1 MKTVLLRPPRRDSRD
16 RGLAIPPLG
25 LAYLAATLRA
35 QGRQVTLVDAYALNW
50 SWSQTRRAL
59 SRLRPDVLGLGCMTP
74 MADVTYRAVEAF
86 RPLAGRIV
94 LGGPHA
100 TALKEKVLAEC
111 TAVDHLVVGEGE
123 EVVGP
128 YLDWLEAG
136 ETGPPPTGVVT
147 RQHPFR
153 PHQVHANIVDIEWP
167 ARDLLPRRAYR
178 YLMATRP
185 GFATMITSRGCP
197 FRCSFCDKSISG
209 SRWRARPAEDVVAE
223 MDHLVQHHGIGFIN
237 FYDDNFTLS
246 RRRVAEI
253 CEALLQKGVDVDW
266 KCEGRVDGVDPE
278 LLSLMRRAGCRT
290 IAYGVES
297 GHAETLKK
305 LRKDVD
311 LDHVVEAFAAT
322 REAGIRSL
330 AYIILGS
337 PGEQSADVE
346 QTLRFVREIRA
357 DYVQFSSLTAFPG
370 TDLHAQHADQV
381 LWSTAGSNPVDSEF
395 QRMVLT
401 DLGPEEVARLLRKA
415 WVGFYLRPRP
425 MARLA
430 RDAWR
435 SGSLGDG
442 MRLGASLA
450 RWSIGT

>member
-1 MKTVLLRPPRRDSRD
+1 VKTVLLRPPRRDARD

-35 QGRQVTLVDAYALNW
+35 QGRPVTLLDAYALDW
-50 SWSQTRRAL
+50 SWEETRQEIV
-59 SRLRPDVLGLGCMTP
+59 RLRPDVLGLGCMTP
-74 MADVTYRAVEAF
+74 VADVAYRAAEAL
-86 RPLAGRIV
+86 RPLVGRIV

-100 TALKEKVLAEC
+100 TALGEGVLAEC
-111 TAVDHLVVGEGE
+111 RAVDHAVVGEGE
-123 EVVGP
+123 EVIGP

-136 ETGPPPTGVVT
+136 ERGPPPPGVVH
-147 RQHPFR
+147 RGHVLR
-153 PHQVHANIVDIEWP
+153 SHAVRRDIVDIEWP
-167 ARDLLPRRAYR
+167 ARDLLPQRAYR
-178 YLMATRP
+178 YLLATRP

-197 FRCSFCDKSISG
+197 FRCSFCDKSVSG
-209 SRWRARPAEDVVAE
+209 SRWRARPADDVVDE
-223 MDHLVQHHGIGFIN
+223 MAHLVRHHGVGFIN

-253 CEALLQKGVDVDW
+253 CEALLQRGVDVEW

-278 LLSLMRRAGCRT
+278 LLQLMRRAGCRT

-297 GHAETLKK
+297 GHADTLKK

-311 LDHVVEAFAAT
+311 LGRVEETFAAT
-322 REAGIRSL
+322 RDAGIRSL
-330 AYIILGS
+330 AYIILGT
-337 PGEQSADVE
+337 PGEETADVE

-370 TDLHAQHADQV
+370 TDLHAAHHGAT
-381 LWSTAGSNPVDSEF
+381 LLSAAGSNPVDSEYH
-395 QRMVLT
+395 RVVLT
-401 DLGPEEVARLLRKA
+401 DLAPAELARLLRRA

-435 SGSLGDG
+435 SGSLQEGV
-442 MRLGASLA
+442 RLGRSLA
-450 RWSIGT
+450 RWSLDR

>member
-16 RGLAIPPLG
+16 RGLPIPPLG

-35 QGRQVTLVDAYALNW
+35 QGRRVELIDAYALNW
-50 SWSQTRRAL
+50 SWARTRKELAR
-59 SRLRPDVLGLGCMTP
+59 RRPDVLGLGCMTP
-74 MADVTYRAVEAF
+74 VADVAYRAAEELGGSAKHV
-86 RPLAGRIV
+86 V

-100 TALKEKVLAEC
+100 TALRGQVLAEC
-111 TAVDHLVVGEGE
+111 RAVDHAVVGEGE
-123 EVVGP
+123 EVIGP
-128 YLDWLEAG
+128 YLDWLARRQQGRPPAG
-136 ETGPPPTGVVT
+136 VLSRT
-147 RQHPFR
+147 HPFVAHHVR
-153 PHQVHANIVDIEWP
+153 RDLVDIEWP
-167 ARDLLPRRAYR
+167 ARDLLPQGAYR
-178 YLMATRP
+178 YLLATRP

-197 FRCSFCDKSISG
+197 FRCSFCDKSVSG

-223 MDHLVQHHGIGFIN
+223 MAHLVDHHGVGFIN

-253 CEALLQKGVDVDW
+253 CEQLLQSGVDVAW
-266 KCEGRVDGVDPE
+266 KCEGRVDGVDSE
-278 LLSLMRRAGCRT
+278 LLQLMRRAGCRT

-297 GHAETLKK
+297 GHADTLRR

-311 LDHVVEAFAAT
+311 LDRVVETFAAT

-330 AYIILGS
+330 AYIILGT
-337 PGEQSADVE
+337 PGERSGDVE

-370 TDLHAQHADQV
+370 TDLHAAHADQV
-381 LWSTAGSNPVDSEF
+381 LLSAAGSNPVDSEYH
-395 QRMVLT
+395 RVVLT
-401 DLGPEEVARLLRKA
+401 DLSPAELARLLRRA

-435 SGSLGDG
+435 SGALQEGV
-442 MRLGASLA
+442 RLGASLA
-450 RWSIGT
+450 RWSVQR

>member
-1 MKTVLLRPPRRDSRD
+1 MRTVLLRPPRRDARD

-35 QGRQVTLVDAYALNW
+35 QGRAVRLLDAYALNW
-50 SWSQTRRAL
+50 SWEDTRREVA
-59 SRLRPDVLGLGCMTP
+59 RLRPDVLGLGCMTP
-74 MADVTYRAVEAF
+74 VADVAYRAAELL
-86 RPLAGRIV
+86 RPYASRIV

-100 TALKEKVLAEC
+100 TALQEGVLEEC
-111 TAVDHLVVGEGE
+111 SAVDHAVVGEGE
-123 EVVGP
+123 EVIGP
-128 YLDWLEAG
+128 YLDWVEAG
-136 ETGPPPTGVVT
+136 ALGRPPAGVVARGHSLRPHVVT
-147 RQHPFR
+147 RD
-153 PHQVHANIVDIEWP
+153 IVDIDWP
-167 ARDLLPRRAYR
+167 ARDLLPQSSYR
-178 YLMATRP
+178 YLLATRP
-185 GFATMITSRGCP
+185 GFATMVTSRGCP
-197 FRCSFCDKSISG
+197 FRCSFCDKSVSG

-223 MDHLVQHHGIGFIN
+223 MDHLVRHHGVGFIN

-246 RRRVAEI
+246 RRRVADI
-253 CEALLQKGVDVDW
+253 CEALLHRGIDVEW

-278 LLSLMRRAGCRT
+278 LLLLMRRAGCRT

-311 LDHVVEAFAAT
+311 LDRVEATFAAT
-322 REAGIRSL
+322 RHAGIHSL
-330 AYIILGS
+330 AYIILGT

-346 QTLRFVREIRA
+346 QTLRFVRQIRA

-370 TDLHAQHADQV
+370 TDLHAAHHHETLLSA
-381 LWSTAGSNPVDSEF
+381 AGSNPVDSEYH
-395 QRMVLT
+395 RVVLT
-401 DLGPEEVARLLRKA
+401 DLAPAELSRLLRRA

-435 SGSLGDG
+435 SGSLQEGV
-442 MRLGASLA
+442 RLGRSLA
-450 RWSIGT
+450 RWSLSP